1 MYKDFTASLRDTK
14 AFYVATPTV
23 ITNANQDPQFAAVR
37 RASMAMH
44 AKLHG
49 LPSSPDPMQSQSS
62 YPLPD
67 DSSPD
72 AQHNWSSGGGAST
85 GGGKA
90 EDDVPIS
97 MKTVQHKPFSH

>member
-1 MYKDFTASLRDTK
+1 MYKDFTSSLRDTK

-44 AKLHG
+44 AKLQG
-49 LPSSPDPMQSQSS
+49 LPPSPEPVQSS

-67 DSSPD
+67 DSNVDNS
-72 AQHNWSSGGGAST
+72 HSWNGNSSGSSAVNV
-85 GGGKA
+85 KQD
-90 EDDVPIS
+90 DDVPIS